1 MIMKWLQEITVYPL
15 GKNSHES
22 NNRNNGGSLQIS
34 SWTTNKGMNF
44 FKGND
49 RLLIKFYLSC
59 I

>member
-1 MIMKWLQEITVYPL
+1 MRVIWKKEGLLEITF
-15 GKNSHES
+15 
-22 NNRNNGGSLQIS
+22 GGSLQIS

-49 RLLIKFYLSC
+49 RLLIKFCLSC